1 MHPEQW
7 LARARP
13 AAHAALQAAVA
24 ALLLGTAGAG
34 GAHAQAANPPV
45 VQGRV
50 ATPVEITMR
59 TVNGRVA
66 CGPPRARLPAR
77 VPLTLHVVNRS
88 QAPLWFLAPKF
99 FRHTRHYRSTGF
111 TFDVRR
117 GGFLVAPRRTATV
130 LLRTPASGRYSYS
143 CAAPGRVPNP
153 ASSGFLIV
161 VPAANR
167 PTR

>member
-1 MHPEQW
+1 MHLEQW
-7 LARARP
+7 FPRAHPAARAVP
-13 AAHAALQAAVA
+13 QAIVA
-24 ALLLGTAGAG
+24 ALFLGTAGAG
-34 GAHAQAANPPV
+34 GAKAQSANPPV

-77 VPLTLHVVNRS
+77 VPLSLHVVNQSR
-88 QAPLWFLAPKF
+88 APLWFLAPKF
-99 FRHTRHYRSTGF
+99 FRHTRHFRSTGF

-130 LLRTPASGRYSYS
+130 LLRTPSSGRYYYS
-143 CAAPGRVPNP
+143 CEAPGRVPNP

-167 PTR
+167 PVR